1 LKLGAFSDIHG
12 DAGKWK
18 RIYELAEEHSVDV
31 LLCAGDATPVK
42 KEGST
47 PLLVIY
53 GNHDDTDEI
62 KREKLWLKDGV
73 NKYCGLTI
81 YAINGNY
88 AKKARE
94 RHHKDPFSLLALFR
108 TCKVTSVDLAVT
120 HEPPHGVLWR
130 KGRYESPCSK
140 MVTDFIA
147 KLSPETWF
155 YGHSYI
161 HNPLQTVDGTRTVNV
176 DKRFAVFDLQNN
188 SNKIL
193 ELG

>member
-31 LLCAGDATPVK
+31 LLCAGDATPAK
-42 KEGST
+42 KEGGT
-47 PLLVIY
+47 PLLIIY

-73 NKYCGLTI
+73 NKYRGLTI

-88 AKKARE
+88 AKYAR
-94 RHHKDPFSLLALFR
+94 RSHHKDPFSLSVLFR
-108 TCKVTSVDLAVT
+108 ACEVTSVDVAVT
-120 HEPPHGVLWR
+120 HEPPHGVKWR
-130 KGRYESPCSK
+130 KGSYSSICSE
-140 MVTDFIA
+140 MVTGFIA
-147 KLSPETWF
+147 KLAPKIWF

-161 HNPLQTVDGTRTVNV
+161 HNPLQTVSGIKTANV
-176 DKRFAVFDLQNN
+176 DKRFAAVDLQSN
-188 SNKIL
+188 SCNIV
-193 ELG
+193 ELH